1 MTTLITHCHRC
12 ANHLTS
18 AESIEK
24 WCLSC
29 NASVEKRV
37 AGRKEAA

>member
-1 MTTLITHCHRC
+1 MKTLITQCPHFSKT
-12 ANHLTS
+12 LTA
-18 AESIEK
+18 AEAIEK

-29 NASVEKRV
+29 NASVEKPV

>member
-1 MTTLITHCHRC
+1 MKTLTTQCPHCSK
-12 ANHLTS
+12 HLTA
-18 AESIEK
+18 AEAIEK

-29 NASVEKRV
+29 NASVEKPV

>member
-1 MTTLITHCHRC
+1 MTTLITHCPHC
-12 ANHLTS
+12 SKTLTA
-18 AESIEK
+18 AEAIEK

-29 NASVEKRV
+29 HVSAEKPV